1 MKKFIKIDNRMP
13 TLDIVKFNLLLLARR
28 IFFKNANVQFSQTGE
43 ELIILHLLKG
53 INKGFYIDVGCNHP
67 YKISN
72 TFELYLKG
80 WKGICI
86 DANSSL
92 VNLFQKKR
100 RKDLALFAAVSDKV
114 EEVTFTEYKYNELN
128 TIDSKVS
135 EKLSLSYD
143 VKNQIILETLTLTD
157 ILNKHLP
164 ANYCIDL
171 LSVDVEGNDYKVL
184 TSLDFNLYRPKLIVV
199 EIHGYNLSTI
209 TKSDIYRFLTSI
221 EYELV
226 NFATMNGYFMDK
238 IYLNEMKRK

>member
-13 TLDIVKFNLLLLARR
+13 ILDIIKFNLLLLARR

-100 RKDLALFAAVSDKV
+100 RKDLVLFAAVSDKV

-143 VKNQIILETLTLTD
+143 VKNQIILKTLTLTD

-238 IYLNEMKRK
+238 VYLNEMKR

>member
-13 TLDIVKFNLLLLARR
+13 ILDTIKFNLLLLARR
-28 IFFKNANVQFSQTGE
+28 FFFKNANIQFSQTGE

-53 INKGFYIDVGCNHP
+53 IKNGFYIDVGCNHP

-80 WKGICI
+80 WNGICI

-114 EEVTFTEYKYNELN
+114 EEVTFTEYKFNELN

-135 EKLSLSYD
+135 EKLSLKYD
-143 VKNQIILETLTLTD
+143 IKNKIILRSETLND
-157 ILNKHLP
+157 ILRKHLP
-164 ANYCIDL
+164 ANHSIDL
-171 LSVDVEGNDYKVL
+171 LSVDVEGIDYKVL

-209 TKSDIYRFLTSI
+209 TKSDIYRFLLSI

-238 IYLNEMKRK
+238 AYLNEIK